1 MPEELINIDKKI
13 DAAHNELMKQ
23 MRLALSHG
31 AMTPKELCGKTDRCN
46 RDIAEFTKLA
56 HTQSDSIESIVK
68 IM

>member
-1 MPEELINIDKKI
+1 VPEELINIDKKI

-31 AMTPKELCGKTDRCN
+31 AMTPKELCVKTDMCN
-46 RDIAEFTKLA
+46 HDIAEFTKLV